1 MRRGTWHGSMHSLGD
16 NVLLGYKA
24 WYHGGLEVLCVVECG
39 HPFGYVDSQL
49 TMGTILECP
58 IVGYTRRRRGEI
70 CPPYSNPNTILE
82 EAGNTCSGELA
93 NQGVFYYYYDL
104 SSLFMLNLT
113 RVMLWGFWLGSIA
126 WAKENLRS
134 IFCFCARM
142 MNNAWVV
149 NSGGCIVLLFIYVAP
164 YMRYQTTSSHH
175 LQHTFM

>member
-1 MRRGTWHGSMHSLGD
+1 MVPCTHLGIMFYWAIKHDTMEVWRFCVWWNVGTLLDMLILNWPWGPFLNVPSLATRG
-16 NVLLGYKA
+16 
-24 WYHGGLEVLCVVECG
+24 GGGVKFAHHIQTL
-39 HPFGYVDSQL
+39 
-49 TMGTILECP
+49 ILFLKKR
-58 IVGYTRRRRGEI
+58 VT
-70 CPPYSNPNTILE
+70 
-82 EAGNTCSGELA
+82 LA
-93 NQGVFYYYYDL
+93 RASWLIKVFIYYYYDL